1 MMFLYWIKMLM
12 FLILIKHIKSWSSAS
27 DKLVLSI
34 TKLEALDMWRLK
46 MEWNMNSEE
55 HRNQTYEI
63 QVGRTKNMD
72 VIDTI
77 SLNAVVNTTIWRSQM
92 PLNCTDH
99 SVRIRHIS
107 HNSTLGSWSA
117 WKTHYG
123 NENLSQSKFK
133 MYPEQQVLKEGSTV
147 LFCCVYSEDTNITSL
162 YFKNTP
168 YEAINISPRVKAI
181 RVENITATNSWGVN
195 FYCDKRDETTAYN
208 FITFP
213 PEKPQNITCETKDL
227 RNVNCSWKVRRAHN
241 LGKRFKRMY
250 TLVIRDSE
258 AGSCDSEGLFVSCIF
273 KVIQHW
279 VTYNITLF
287 ETNRLGK
294 ASEQHV
300 FNITERVFPFPEL
313 SKVSAGVLDAT
324 VVLQL
329 NGNFEGLSITCQIQV
344 KPGETI
350 QEMQQKGSNVSQ
362 RYTFKIKEL
371 QPSMNYNTRGR
382 CAIQGNEW
390 GKWTNHGAFVTGHL
404 VTVDVWR
411 QIRGHP
417 NRTVTLLWHTV
428 KTYPELYIEAY
439 EVCKSREG
447 PQRNVCI
454 NVTQT
459 PLNLTVDAHVI
470 NITVRAV
477 IQAGLSVPSQ
487 ITIPSAYTGGM
498 LEEKRIM
505 GNAEGFQLSWMR
517 DSTTTCD
524 YIVEWCKLSVPHSI
538 EWRKVPAN
546 QTYLTLEAGLFKP
559 GVRYAFTVYGCNAK
573 GHRPHEKQ
581 IGYLEEQKPSK
592 FPTLDPNPIVTW
604 SSATLKW
611 SFKEGDPSHT
621 GFITGY
627 KITRQKD
634 FNSDISTSL
643 IDKPHIKSFTFSDL
657 EEDQSYIFLLAACS
671 SAGCGPDTSATIAT
685 AKNYPLLLVKIS
697 VSLLVLVACCICL
710 CYFRKTL
717 KRIPDKFSF
726 LHLKALD
733 LDEDLYKASE
743 KIRSLKIEDCRWCD
757 VEVLDLHT
765 SLVQKSWL
773 TGTEDPRHSF
783 IAHKV
788 KVPSFTT
795 PSYQLTTGAWDRQN
809 TNLTNFT
816 YVSSG
821 RQDLSEETAKTD
833 GKVQEPNNPL
843 FISDYVTHLCEL

>member
-12 FLILIKHIKSWSSAS
+12 FLVLAKHVKSWNSAS
-27 DKLVLSI
+27 DKVVLGI

-46 MEWNMNSEE
+46 MEWNMNGEE

-72 VIDTI
+72 VIETI
-77 SLNAVVNTTIWRSQM
+77 SLNAVLNTMIWRSQM

-123 NENLSQSKFK
+123 DENLSQSKFK

-181 RVENITATNSWGVN
+181 RVENIKATTTWGVN
-195 FYCDKRDETTAYN
+195 SFCDEHDQKTVFNYV
-208 FITFP
+208 TFP

-227 RNVNCSWKVRRAHN
+227 RNVTCSWKVRRAPN
-241 LGKRFKRMY
+241 LGKGFKRKY
-250 TLVIRDSE
+250 RLVIRDTE
-258 AGSCDSEGLFVSCIF
+258 AGSCRSEGLLVSCIF
-273 KVIQHW
+273 EVIQHW
-279 VTYNITLF
+279 VSYNITLF
-287 ETNRLGK
+287 EMNGLGQ
-294 ASEQHV
+294 ASEQYV

-313 SKVSAGVLDAT
+313 SKVSAGVLDAM
-324 VVLQL
+324 VVLRL

-362 RYTFKIKEL
+362 LYKFKIKEL
-371 QPSMNYNTRGR
+371 QPSMNYTTRGR

-390 GKWTNHGAFVTGHL
+390 GKWTNHRAFFTGHL

-411 QIRGHP
+411 QIRNHP

-428 KTYPELYIEAY
+428 KTHRELYIEAY

-447 PQRNVCI
+447 PHRNVCI
-454 NVTQT
+454 TVTQT
-459 PLNLTVDAHVI
+459 PLNLTVDDHVI
-470 NITVRAV
+470 NITVQAV

-487 ITIPSAYTGGM
+487 ITIPSAYTGGV

-505 GNAEGFQLSWMR
+505 GKAEGFQLSWMR

-524 YIVEWCKLSVPHSI
+524 YIVEWYVLGVLH
-538 EWRKVPAN
+538 WRKVSAN
-546 QTYLTLEAGLFKP
+546 QTNLTLEGSLFKP
-559 GVRYAFTVYGCNAK
+559 GVRYAFTVYGCNAE
-573 GHRPHEKQ
+573 GNRPHEKQ

-592 FPTLDPNPIVTW
+592 FPTLDQNPTVTW
-604 SSATLKW
+604 SSVTLKW

-634 FNSDISTSL
+634 FNSDISTSF

-657 EEDQSYIFLLAACS
+657 EEDQSYIFLLAACT
-671 SAGCGPDTSATIAT
+671 SAGCGPETSATFT
-685 AKNYPLLLVKIS
+685 TTKNYSLLLVKIS

-717 KRIPDKFSF
+717 KGIPDKFSF

-743 KIRSLKIEDCRWCD
+743 KICSLKIEDCRWCD

-788 KVPSFTT
+788 KVPSFTK
-795 PSYQLTTGAWDRQN
+795 PSYQPTTGAWDGQN
-809 TNLTNFT
+809 TNLINFT

-821 RQDLSEETAKTD
+821 QRDLSEETAKTD
-833 GKVQEPNNPL
+833 GKVQEPNNPG
-843 FISDYVTHLCEL
+843 FISDYVTQLCMHEL